1 MLSSGLLPLSSL
13 RLVAFDQFC
22 PEIAMIARCH
32 ASRLGLFTGPF
43 DAELLGV
50 LPKSLK
56 FICHNGAG
64 YDNIDIPSFTK
75 KGIEVSSTP
84 RAVNNA
90 TADIA
95 VFLMIGALRQAW
107 IPQQAIRALGH
118 DPQGKVLGILGM
130 GGVGMALRAQ
140 AFGMRIIYHNR
151 NRINPEQEGM
161 VYVSFDDLLTQS
173 DIISLNCSLTDET
186 RHIIGGPEF
195 TKMKNGVIIV
205 NTARGALIDEKALVG
220 ALKSGKVQSVGLD
233 VYEHEPTVE
242 KELLENPRV
251 MLLPHI
257 GTVTYETQRNMEQ
270 LVFDNLKSCL
280 KEGKLLT
287 KVPEQR
293 IPNTILL

>member
-1 MLSSGLLPLSSL
+1 MHVMQL
-13 RLVAFDQFC
+13 
-22 PEIAMIARCH
+22 
-32 ASRLGLFTGPF
+32 TGPF

-107 IPQQAIRALGH
+107 IPQQAIRAGHWRSEMELGH

-130 GGVGMALRAQ
+130 GGVGMQVALRAQ

-151 NRINPEQEGM
+151 NRINPEPEGM